1 VIDTATETVLP
12 FSAAARRVPSIRAGR
27 PVSPATLWRWSANGC
42 LARDGQRVKLET
54 IRIGGSTC
62 TSLEALERFFRRL
75 SETGNPIDQAAPR
88 QTGKVHKKAVG
99 ELERAGIC

>member
-1 VIDTATETVLP
+1 
-12 FSAAARRVPSIRAGR
+12 
-27 PVSPATLWRWSANGC
+27 VSPATLWRWSAVGC
-42 LARDGQRVKLET
+42 LARDGKRVKLET

-75 SETGNPIDQAAPR
+75 SETGEPIAQDAPR
-88 QTGKVHKKAVG
+88 QTGKAHKQAVS